1 LQAEVTMSG
10 AKIIST
16 SKSEGGGSF
25 TIRASRLGRETSM
38 QELPVVADWI
48 TMKDKVVKTGRE
60 DIVEEYTTSGDGI
73 RQDFVINNKPE
84 GQGKLLLDIAIEGT
98 GVTTKS
104 HKDGIEVR
112 LSSGRKLLYHA
123 LKVTDATDKELE
135 SSFVKTDNNR
145 IIIAVED
152 KNALYPVRID
162 PTITDADWSALGS
175 GTNGIVVFALAF
187 DDSGNLYAGGEFDT
201 AGGIAANNIAKW
213 NGSSWGSLGSGMNNT
228 VRALGVDKSG
238 NIYAGG
244 EFDTAGGV
252 AANRI
257 AKWDGNAWSALG
269 SGINYNVY
277 CLVIDQFGNLY
288 VGGPF
293 TIAGSVTANCI
304 AKWDGNAWSSL
315 GSGMS
320 GGYVES
326 FVSALAVDSSMS
338 LYAGGWF
345 LTAGG
350 VDANCIAKW
359 NGSSWSALGSV
370 TNSWEC
376 VGAIVFDGS
385 GNLYAGG
392 TFDTE
397 GGVAANRI
405 AKWDGNAWSALGSGT
420 NSGVWA
426 LAIDSSGSLYAG
438 GDFTSAGGVA
448 ANCIAKWDGNVW
460 DSLGSGTNKTIFA
473 LAIDSSGNLYAGGQF
488 TTAGGKAS
496 AYVAMCRLPGTA
508 VIPRRGDNVSR
519 PFLTYDA
526 HAGLMRFQLKAQTQ
540 ITYRIYSLLGRQVF
554 QASETIGAGEHSMRI
569 NTLLN
574 TRPAAR
580 GTYIVNFKAGDESI
594 RFRLVVDK

>member
-1 LQAEVTMSG
+1 MQALQAEVTMSG

-25 TIRASRLGRETSM
+25 TIIASRLGRETSM

-269 SGINYNVY
+269 SG
-277 CLVIDQFGNLY
+277 
-288 VGGPF
+288 
-293 TIAGSVTANCI
+293 
-304 AKWDGNAWSSL
+304 
-315 GSGMS
+315 
-320 GGYVES
+320 
-326 FVSALAVDSSMS
+326 
-338 LYAGGWF
+338 
-345 LTAGG
+345 
-350 VDANCIAKW
+350 
-359 NGSSWSALGSV
+359 
-370 TNSWEC
+370 
-376 VGAIVFDGS
+376 
-385 GNLYAGG
+385 
-392 TFDTE
+392 
-397 GGVAANRI
+397 
-405 AKWDGNAWSALGSGT
+405 T